1 MVGVTEN
8 WSTRVKILITRS
20 RVIIIIILILILILV
35 IVIVIV
41 ISITQQFLVK
51 TRHNTV
57 EIYIISFN

>member
-20 RVIIIIILILILILV
+20 RVIIIIILILV

-41 ISITQQFLVK
+41 ITITQQFLVK

>member
-20 RVIIIIILILILILV
+20 RVIIIIILIVV

-41 ISITQQFLVK
+41 ITITQQFLVK